1 MEGDDQPYLMRGFL
15 PFLGPGE
22 GFSRYSSHFWELWMR
37 GFLNTLAILWE
48 WIGLDILAI
57 FGGLNERVFKY
68 SSHFGGMD
76 EKVSIF
82 SSHSWGLD
90 ERVFKN
96 SSQFGG
102 MDKE

>member
-1 MEGDDQPYLMRGFL
+1 MRGFL

-57 FGGLNERVFKY
+57 FGGLMREFLNILAILGEWMRKFLYFLVIL
-68 SSHFGGMD
+68 GD
-76 EKVSIF
+76 
-82 SSHSWGLD
+82 
-90 ERVFKN
+90 
-96 SSQFGG
+96 
-102 MDKE
+102 